1 MQFGNYL
8 KRLIRFAPW
17 LALGPVTG
25 LLAAGFYRNWRAG
38 EHVLASLYLVAMAFW
53 LYDLWCIAELVVPP
67 H

>member
-1 MQFGNYL
+1 M
-8 KRLIRFAPW
+8 KRFLRFAPW

-25 LLAAGFYRNWRAG
+25 PLAAGFYRNWRAG

-53 LYDLWCIAELVVPP
+53 FYDLGLWTARAFPI